1 VSGLSG
7 YPLAFSPLC
16 DILDA
21 DLSRHNSENQEIM
34 HRLSAIAVVRII
46 SSRCAAALIAAS
58 VIFTTALTIAEE
70 PKSPFRIGFVVP
82 LSGPTADFGFAIQSC
97 VDLARRD
104 RPELSTNTSFLFED
118 VATDPKAAISAFRKL
133 VDAEKVDITVVWGV
147 TFCKAISP
155 LAETL
160 KTPMVGLCLD
170 QGIAVG
176 RHYVIR
182 FANTLDEIM
191 GFQAGW
197 LNDRG
202 LKKIGILQAE
212 HPYLE
217 ELTQAFKRNLRPG
230 QTFELIDR
238 ILNTDM
244 DQRSQILKI
253 LRRKSDFDA
262 IGALLAPGQVST
274 FHRQAR
280 TLGLSLPIFGSNFS
294 ESSTE
299 IEASNG
305 AMNNL
310 VFSSIAVKEPFF
322 KRYRDKFNRENALG
336 FGAMA
341 YEFATTA
348 GELFNRNTSKLSAA
362 EVVQR
367 LASVGPREGVAAGPY
382 RYINTPSTGQ
392 YFQFPVTIKKIQD
405 GHFSQEG
412 G

>member
-1 VSGLSG
+1 M
-7 YPLAFSPLC
+7 PLKVTKNAK
-16 DILDA
+16 
-21 DLSRHNSENQEIM
+21 M
-34 HRLSAIAVVRII
+34 I
-46 SSRCAAALIAAS
+46 SSRCVIALLAVF
-58 VIFTTALTIAEE
+58 VIIGATLTTAEE
-70 PKSPFRIGFVVP
+70 SSNPFRIGFVVP

-104 RPELSTNTSFLFED
+104 RPELFTNVRFLFED
-118 VATDPKAAISAFRKL
+118 VAADPKTAISAFRKL

-160 KTPMVGLCLD
+160 KTPMIGLCLD
-170 QGIAVG
+170 QGIAIG

-197 LNDRG
+197 LSDRG

-217 ELTQAFKRNLRPG
+217 ELTQAFKRNLRQG

-253 LRRKSDFDA
+253 IRRKGDFDA

-280 TLGLSLPIFGSNFS
+280 TLGLSLPMFGSNFS

-299 IEASNG
+299 IAASNG

-310 VFSSIAVKEPFF
+310 VFSSIAVKESFV
-322 KRYRDKFNRENALG
+322 KRYQGRFNRENALG
-336 FGAMA
+336 FGAAA
-341 YEFATTA
+341 YEFAMTA
-348 GELFNRNTSKLSAA
+348 GELFNKNSAKLSPS
-362 EVVQR
+362 EVVR
-367 LASVGPREGVAAGPY
+367 RMASVGPRDGVAAGPY
-382 RYINTPSTGQ
+382 RYVNTPSTGQ

-405 GHFSQEG
+405 GHFLQEG
-412 G
+412 S

>member
-1 VSGLSG
+1 M
-7 YPLAFSPLC
+7 PLKVTKNAK
-16 DILDA
+16 
-21 DLSRHNSENQEIM
+21 M
-34 HRLSAIAVVRII
+34 I
-46 SSRCAAALIAAS
+46 SSRCVIALLAVF
-58 VIFTTALTIAEE
+58 VIIGATLTTAEE
-70 PKSPFRIGFVVP
+70 SSNPFRIGFVVP

-104 RPELSTNTSFLFED
+104 RPELFTNVRFLFED
-118 VATDPKAAISAFRKL
+118 VAADPKTAISAFRKL

-160 KTPMVGLCLD
+160 KTPMIGLCLD
-170 QGIAVG
+170 QGIAIG

-197 LNDRG
+197 LSDRG

-217 ELTQAFKRNLRPG
+217 ELTQAFKRNLRQG

-253 LRRKSDFDA
+253 IRRKGDFDA

-280 TLGLSLPIFGSNFS
+280 TLGLSLPMFGSNFS

-299 IEASNG
+299 IAASNG

-310 VFSSIAVKEPFF
+310 VFSSIAVKESFV
-322 KRYRDKFNRENALG
+322 KRYQGRFNRENALG
-336 FGAMA
+336 FGAAA
-341 YEFATTA
+341 YEFAMTA
-348 GELFNRNTSKLSAA
+348 GELFNKNSAKLSPS
-362 EVVQR
+362 EVVR
-367 LASVGPREGVAAGPY
+367 RMASVGPRDGVAAGPY
-382 RYINTPSTGQ
+382 RYVNTPSTGQ
-392 YFQFPVTIKKIQD
+392 YFQFPVSIKKIQD
-405 GHFSQEG
+405 GHFLQEG
-412 G
+412 S

>member
-1 VSGLSG
+1 M
-7 YPLAFSPLC
+7 PLKVTKNAK
-16 DILDA
+16 
-21 DLSRHNSENQEIM
+21 M
-34 HRLSAIAVVRII
+34 I
-46 SSRCAAALIAAS
+46 SSRCVIALLAVF
-58 VIFTTALTIAEE
+58 VIIGATLTTAEE
-70 PKSPFRIGFVVP
+70 SSNPFRIGFVVP

-104 RPELSTNTSFLFED
+104 RPELFTNVRFLFED
-118 VATDPKAAISAFRKL
+118 VAADPKTAISAFRKL

-160 KTPMVGLCLD
+160 KTPMIGLCLD
-170 QGIAVG
+170 QGIAIG

-197 LNDRG
+197 LSDRG

-217 ELTQAFKRNLRPG
+217 ELTQAFKRNLRQG

-253 LRRKSDFDA
+253 IRRKGDFDA

-299 IEASNG
+299 IAASNG

-310 VFSSIAVKEPFF
+310 VFSSIAVKESFV
-322 KRYRDKFNRENALG
+322 KRYQGRFNRENALG
-336 FGAMA
+336 FGAAA
-341 YEFATTA
+341 YEFAMTA
-348 GELFNRNTSKLSAA
+348 GELFNKNSAKLSPS
-362 EVVQR
+362 EVVR
-367 LASVGPREGVAAGPY
+367 RMASVGPRDGVAAGPY
-382 RYINTPSTGQ
+382 RYVNTPSTGQ

-405 GHFSQEG
+405 GHFLQEG
-412 G
+412 S

>member
-1 VSGLSG
+1 M
-7 YPLAFSPLC
+7 PLKVTKNAK
-16 DILDA
+16 
-21 DLSRHNSENQEIM
+21 M
-34 HRLSAIAVVRII
+34 I
-46 SSRCAAALIAAS
+46 SSRCVIALLAVF
-58 VIFTTALTIAEE
+58 VIIGATLTTAEE
-70 PKSPFRIGFVVP
+70 SSNPFRIGFVVP

-104 RPELSTNTSFLFED
+104 RPELFTNVRFLFED
-118 VATDPKAAISAFRKL
+118 VAADPKTAISAFRKL

-160 KTPMVGLCLD
+160 KTPMIGLCLD
-170 QGIAVG
+170 QGIAIG

-182 FANTLDEIM
+182 FANTLDEII

-197 LNDRG
+197 LSDRG

-217 ELTQAFKRNLRPG
+217 ELTQAFKRNLRQG

-253 LRRKSDFDA
+253 IRRKSDFDA
-262 IGALLAPGQVST
+262 IGALLAPGQGAT

-299 IEASNG
+299 IAASNG

-310 VFSSIAVKEPFF
+310 VFSSIAVKESFV
-322 KRYRDKFNRENALG
+322 KRYHDRFNRENALG
-336 FGAMA
+336 FGAAA
-341 YEFATTA
+341 YEFAMTA
-348 GELFNRNTSKLSAA
+348 GELFNKNSTKLSPS
-362 EVVQR
+362 EVVR
-367 LASVGPREGVAAGPY
+367 RMASVGPRDGVAAGPY
-382 RYINTPSTGQ
+382 RYVNTPSTGQ

-405 GHFSQEG
+405 GHFLQEG
-412 G
+412 S

>member
-1 VSGLSG
+1 M
-7 YPLAFSPLC
+7 PLKVTKNAK
-16 DILDA
+16 
-21 DLSRHNSENQEIM
+21 M
-34 HRLSAIAVVRII
+34 I
-46 SSRCAAALIAAS
+46 SSRRVIALLAVF
-58 VIFTTALTIAEE
+58 VIIGATLTTAEE
-70 PKSPFRIGFVVP
+70 SSNPFRIGFVVP

-104 RPELSTNTSFLFED
+104 RPELFTNVRFLFED
-118 VATDPKAAISAFRKL
+118 VAADPKTAISAFRKL

-160 KTPMVGLCLD
+160 KTPMIGLCLD
-170 QGIAVG
+170 QGIAIG
-176 RHYVIR
+176 RKYVIR

-197 LNDRG
+197 LSDRG

-217 ELTQAFKRNLRPG
+217 ELTQAFKRNLRQG
-230 QTFELIDR
+230 QNFELIDR

-253 LRRKSDFDA
+253 IRRKGDFDA

-310 VFSSIAVKEPFF
+310 VFSSIAVKESFV
-322 KRYRDKFNRENALG
+322 KRYHDRFNHENALG
-336 FGAMA
+336 FGAAA
-341 YEFATTA
+341 YEFAMTA
-348 GELFNRNTSKLSAA
+348 GELFNKNSTKLSPS
-362 EVVQR
+362 EVVR
-367 LASVGPREGVAAGPY
+367 RMASVGPRDGVAAGPY
-382 RYINTPSTGQ
+382 RYVNTPSTGQ
-392 YFQFPVTIKKIQD
+392 YFQFPVTIKRIQD
-405 GHFSQEG
+405 GHFLQEG